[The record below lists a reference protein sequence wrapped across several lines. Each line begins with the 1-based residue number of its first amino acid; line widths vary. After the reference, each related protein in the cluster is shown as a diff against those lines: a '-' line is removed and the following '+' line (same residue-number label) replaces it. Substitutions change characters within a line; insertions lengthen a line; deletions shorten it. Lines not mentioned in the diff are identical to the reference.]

1 MYLPTAII
9 LGKLSQEA
17 KDFVIFILAVL
28 LVVAVIHGW
37 VQQPFDVNVWFIAL
51 CFGIAIHALNYCF
64 VELLYSSLLACTTMS
79 VLILAYFC
87 YVYITQYKLVMS
99 STHERVR
106 QARKHLLKRFL
117 IQEQARSFSSGAYQV
132 NYQNLANLVI
142 IILYLCFLGLL
153 IISMIP
159 SSFSCDGYNSVVSGS
174 TWTVNSDFCDGKIKI
189 AFIGQYSTGKT
200 TVINNLAGRPYYGS
214 VINDAPATTAFSC
227 IIFQSKYNERIQADD
242 TNVRH
247 CRILDAIRKQWVPQQ
262 QLLDFVALDSPQ
274 LSDFVFID
282 TPGYLQAYAELSQY
296 RDFYEHLVDLA
307 DYTFLLWTVE
317 NGDLHN
323 GLTALFKNKV
333 LGSSYDI
340 IYNKYSGGDLS
351 FLKTQYSK
359 MHVGHEMA
367 NENFIIKVPRFV
379 VESNDTN
386 DDTQVTAFLLK
397 KRIFAIKNTVQVN
410 RKAELKKKLETFQ
423 KQVIGFMSLIR
434 YMQAARFIQE
444 LDPFYNNY

>member
-1 MYLPTAII
+1 MFLPIEI
-9 LGKLSQEA
+9 LLGRLSPEA
-17 KDFVIFILAVL
+17 KDSVIFILIVL

-37 VQQPFDVNVWFIAL
+37 VQQPFDVNIWFIAL
-51 CFGIAIHALNYCF
+51 CFGISIHALNYCF
-64 VELLYSSLLACTTMS
+64 VELLYSSLLACTTTS
-79 VLILAYFC
+79 IIVLAYFC
-87 YVYITQYKLVMS
+87 YVYVTQYNLVMS

-117 IQEQARSFSSGAYQV
+117 IQEQARTFTSGAYQV

-142 IILYLCFLGLL
+142 IVLYLCFFGLL
-153 IISMIP
+153 LISMIP
-159 SSFSCDGYNSVVSGS
+159 SRFSCDGYNSVVSGS

-227 IIFQSKYNERIQADD
+227 IVFQSKYNERIKADD
-242 TNVRH
+242 NNIRH

-262 QLLDFVALDSPQ
+262 QLLDFVAVDSPE

-282 TPGYLQAYAELSQY
+282 TPGYLQAYADLSQY

-307 DYTFLLWTVE
+307 DYTFLLWTME

-340 IYNKYSGGDLS
+340 IYNKYHDGDLS
-351 FLKTQYSK
+351 FLKTQYAK

-367 NENFIIKVPRFV
+367 NENFIIKVPRSFV
-379 VESNDTN
+379 GHSNSTN
-386 DDTQVTAFLLK
+386 DDIQAAVLLK
-397 KRIFAIKNTVQVN
+397 ERIFAIKNIVQVN

-423 KQVIGFMSLIR
+423 KQVVGFTSLIR

-444 LDPFYNNY
+444 LDPFYK